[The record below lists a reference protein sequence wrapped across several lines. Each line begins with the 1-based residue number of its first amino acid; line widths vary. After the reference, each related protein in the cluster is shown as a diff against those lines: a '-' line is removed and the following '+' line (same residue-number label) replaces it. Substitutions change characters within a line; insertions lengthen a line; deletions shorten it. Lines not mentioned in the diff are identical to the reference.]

1 MKAARPHA
9 TLRPMKILCR
19 RLLILCFAG
28 LALAACETPV
38 PVQRLPEVTF
48 THMPQLGLNVVD
60 VKVISD
66 FKAPLKAPNVEHLM
80 PTSPEKA
87 LKRWVGDRLAAKGVG
102 NVARFT
108 ISDGAVTETPLTV
121 ETGITGAFKTEQAVR
136 YDATVAGMLEIFD
149 DRGFRK
155 AFASARVSRSRTLGE
170 DASINERDRLWFD
183 LVETLMRDFN
193 AEMEQNVRAHAGAY
207 VM

>member
-1 MKAARPHA
+1 MTNHFR
-9 TLRPMKILCR
+9 RIFIL
-19 RLLILCFAG
+19 LLVG
-28 LALAACETPV
+28 LAIAACETAI
-38 PVQRLPEVTF
+38 PVQRLPEITF
-48 THMPQLGLNVVD
+48 AHLPQLGLDAANVQV
-60 VKVISD
+60 VSEYE
-66 FKAPLKAPNVEHLM
+66 APVKAPNIEHLM

-87 LKRWVGDRLAAKGVG
+87 LKRWVGDRLAAKGIG

-108 ISDGAVTETPLTV
+108 ISDGAVIETPLTV
-121 ETGITGAFKTEQAVR
+121 KPGIAGAFKTEQAVR

-170 DASINERDRLWFD
+170 DASINARDQLWFE
-183 LVETLMRDFN
+183 LVEAVMRDFN
-193 AEMEQNVRAHAGAY
+193 VEMERNIRAHVGAY